1 MISFG
6 PSIKGAHTPEEK
18 IEIKTVG
25 MFWDLLMEVIS
36 HIPSEN
42 KKQNNGQNHL

>member
-6 PSIKGAHTPEEK
+6 PSIRGAHTPEEK

-25 MFWDLLMEVIS
+25 MFWDLLTDVIKN
-36 HIPSEN
+36 IPD
-42 KKQNNGQNHL
+42 NGNRKSVK